1 MSGRRSQALEKARA
15 KTGAGRA
22 DAAARPVAS
31 GAAPLLGGIPRFLQ
45 LCALLLVVTRV
56 GLWLVQLA
64 AYGAGGHTLPL
75 ASEDAYITFRYAH
88 MVASGH
94 GLVYNAGE
102 RVMGFTSLPWTL
114 WCALGAL
121 LHVDLVWWSRLTS
134 LIADLATLWLGWQLL
149 SGAAG
154 PAKPEPPMAARA
166 FAVFFAGWP
175 MFSAA
180 SATGLEVNAFLALAL
195 LSAWLVARGSR
206 PAGWVLG
213 VFAVMRPEGL
223 AAALVIALAARW
235 RARLEALA
243 VIALCVVALTI
254 YYGSAIPQS
263 VVAKAMLYG
272 TPGPWAGRH
281 WWEWLLPFPFGR
293 FPVVSEGQHLL
304 PLIAVFAPAVV
315 VGARQLAREPRS
327 GAALAAGAGLVVWLG
342 YAVLGVAY
350 FWWYLVLPL
359 GAFALLAAAGFAHV
373 VRGRAIPVAATLAVL
388 GTWTVAVPLYV
399 GRAQAEAAS
408 FAPPAELLAASA
420 APGESVLL
428 EPIGWIGY
436 RSGLKVLDES
446 GLVSPDIARRRVQGA
461 GWYADVVRRAH
472 PDWLVVRAEVLQT
485 GEAFAGAGAPFRS
498 SAERDAVLASYTVAL
513 PSSARGGS
521 FTVFHRKAGS

>member
-1 MSGRRSQALEKARA
+1 MNPRRTAVLPLLAV
-15 KTGAGRA
+15 
-22 DAAARPVAS
+22 AAAL
-31 GAAPLLGGIPRFLQ
+31 GFAAVFFRLWRF
-45 LCALLLVVTRV
+45 VID
-56 GLWLVQLA
+56 
-64 AYGAGGHTLPL
+64 
-75 ASEDAYITFRYAH
+75 DAFISLRYARNL
-88 MVASGH
+88 SLGH

-102 RVMGFTSLPWTL
+102 HVMGFTSLPWTL

-121 LHVDLVWWSRLTS
+121 VHVDLVWWSRFTS

-149 SGAAG
+149 AG
-154 PAKPEPPMAARA
+154 PSSAPRPEPPVAQRA

-175 MFSAA
+175 MFAA
-180 SATGLEVNAFLALAL
+180 AVATGLEVNAFLALAL
-195 LSAWLVARGSR
+195 LSSWLVARGSR
-206 PAGWVLG
+206 AAGWVLG

-243 VIALCVVALTI
+243 VIALCVVALTL

-281 WWEWLLPFPFGR
+281 WWEWLLPFPLGR

-304 PLIAVFAPAVV
+304 PLMAVFVAAVV
-315 VGARQLAREPRS
+315 VGARALAREPRS
-327 GAALAAGAGLVVWLG
+327 GATLAAGAGLVVWLG
-342 YAVLGVAY
+342 YATLGVAY

-373 VRGRAIPVAATLAVL
+373 VRGRAIPIAATLTVL
-388 GTWTVAVPLYV
+388 GTWSVAVPLYI
-399 GRAQAEAAS
+399 GRAQAEAGS
-408 FAPPAELLAASA
+408 FVPPAELLAARGT
-420 APGESVLL
+420 PGESVLL

-436 RSGLKVLDES
+436 RSGLRVLDES
-446 GLVSPDIARRRVQGA
+446 GLVSPDVARRRVQGP
-461 GWYADVVRRAH
+461 GWYADIVRRAH
-472 PDWLVVRAEVLQT
+472 PDWLVVRAEVLET

-498 SAERDAVLASYTVAL
+498 AAERDAVLAGYTLERPA
-513 PSSARGGS
+513 PARRSGAFAVYHRRAGG
-521 FTVFHRKAGS
+521 